1 MIDMQVFQ
9 YLKLNSLAC
18 QRFAVINLQVVG
30 GNEQKINVLQKF
42 MFYLMG
48 NLWLGF
54 VDLKYMSNYYT
65 FPRKE
70 MNLCFDYIL
79 DSFISQNEYP

>member
-1 MIDMQVFQ
+1 M
-9 YLKLNSLAC
+9 AC
-18 QRFAVINLQVVG
+18 QRFAVINLQVMG

-48 NLWLGF
+48 NLWLVF

-65 FPRKE
+65 FPREE

-79 DSFISQNEYP
+79 DSFIS